1 MSTDTVVLPG
11 VRASM
16 EHILDAGYRPAA
28 GDVTQLIQGHL
39 EQLKQEALAQG
50 SQFSGHLRID
60 HELAKNDAIFYATLT
75 AEARE
80 GCLLALE
87 KLSAHSLLFARIG
100 FPGRHVV
107 KPRRWFHKVLLK
119 DQRCLADY
127 SSHVLKSI
135 GSGGSKIVSPTVLRS
150 RRRQRA
156 SQIEFIEAAEI
167 VTVRDDLTLLKIPFK
182 DVCNTPLRRYSKV
195 YVRLKGL
202 EKFCTSIGLCGYFV
216 TFTLPARYHP
226 NPKFGT
232 CTWSGASPA
241 EGHEELQHC
250 WRTFQRRFG
259 KIFGV
264 RVQEQ
269 HEDGC
274 VHCHSL
280 MWLSPER
287 DADFRKKLEKYFGSS
302 PATKIE
308 MIDVT
313 KASGATYLTKYLQ
326 KSFGNPDLANED
338 QRPAELADAHR
349 ATWGGRAI
357 QFFDVKTSGTVWDEI
372 RRLKSQTS
380 LLKHLSP
387 LARELHEAAVASDYS
402 SFLEILLQ
410 LRLQKRIKIWY
421 DRRDSGTKFLR
432 GLVIDNQ
439 PLETHSV
446 EWKLELKGVGK

>member
-1 MSTDTVVLPG
+1 
-11 VRASM
+11 
-16 EHILDAGYRPAA
+16 
-28 GDVTQLIQGHL
+28 
-39 EQLKQEALAQG
+39 
-50 SQFSGHLRID
+50 
-60 HELAKNDAIFYATLT
+60 
-75 AEARE
+75 
-80 GCLLALE
+80 
-87 KLSAHSLLFARIG
+87 
-100 FPGRHVV
+100 
-107 KPRRWFHKVLLK
+107 
-119 DQRCLADY
+119 
-127 SSHVLKSI
+127 
-135 GSGGSKIVSPTVLRS
+135 
-150 RRRQRA
+150 
-156 SQIEFIEAAEI
+156 
-167 VTVRDDLTLLKIPFK
+167 
-182 DVCNTPLRRYSKV
+182 
-195 YVRLKGL
+195 
-202 EKFCTSIGLCGYFV
+202 
-216 TFTLPARYHP
+216 
-226 NPKFGT
+226 
-232 CTWSGASPA
+232 
-241 EGHEELQHC
+241 
-250 WRTFQRRFG
+250 
-259 KIFGV
+259 
-264 RVQEQ
+264 
-269 HEDGC
+269 
-274 VHCHSL
+274 VHWHSL

-338 QRPAELADAHR
+338 QRTAELADAHR